1 MKIQGSPALKKKKK
15 TEMQVWSKSSRE
27 KKVQDDA
34 SKALTLSPLKLAL
47 FDFFVFF
54 SSCSILVLYPL

>member
-1 MKIQGSPALKKKKK
+1 LQKKKK